1 MKNLFIFSLLVVIAA
16 CGNDQENKDQEMKYK
31 NIGTIERLDPALD
44 NIISANA
51 KTEIIAE
58 GFEWSEGPLW
68 VEKHKMLLFSD
79 VPMNTIYKWTEAKGK
94 EVYLKPSGYT
104 GTEPSV
110 CKEPG
115 SNGLTF
121 DKNGDLVLC
130 QHGDRRMA
138 RMDAPLDKP
147 EAKFITLA
155 DTYNGKR
162 FSSPN
167 DAVYNSAGELFF
179 TDPPYGLQTQDDS
192 DTKKEISFN
201 GVYKVKANGEVI
213 LLVDSIT
220 RPNGIAF
227 TPDEKKL
234 IIACSDPAR
243 PNWYIYE
250 VNGDSLTNG
259 KIFYSAAEEGK
270 TMRGLPDGFKIDK
283 NGNIFASG
291 PGGIYIFNSEAKKL
305 GMIKL
310 ENAASNCALST
321 DEKTLYITN
330 DMYVLRVK
338 LRD

>member
-167 DAVYNSAGELFF
+167 DAVYNRAGELFF

-234 IIACSDPAR
+234 IIACSDPTR

-259 KIFYSAAEEGK
+259 KIFYNAAEEGK